1 MPNRLDAGALLASL
15 SGRCQAPFSAFSR
28 CHARGWEVVE
38 REGVPPVYCGDNGRE
53 DALSYARQRA
63 GYGPTEIRVLD
74 AAWNV
79 VETIGNEDTRPW
91 V

>member
-1 MPNRLDAGALLASL
+1 MS
-15 SGRCQAPFSAFSR
+15 SPFSAFSR
-28 CHARGWEVVE
+28 RQARGWEVVE
-38 REGVPPVYCGDNGRE
+38 REGVTPVYCGDNGRE

-63 GYGPTEIRVLD
+63 GYGPTEIRVLN

-79 VETIGNEDTRPW
+79 VETIGNEDTRPL

>member
-1 MPNRLDAGALLASL
+1 M
-15 SGRCQAPFSAFSR
+15 
-28 CHARGWEVVE
+28 VE